1 MSAEPNLPS
10 GRHEASGEQVFFV
23 MAVAFWVVVATIV
36 LGFFLPLVVGIAL
49 IFGVLAVVL
58 ALVGL
63 FLARLLGD
71 G

>member
-1 MSAEPNLPS
+1 
-10 GRHEASGEQVFFV
+10 